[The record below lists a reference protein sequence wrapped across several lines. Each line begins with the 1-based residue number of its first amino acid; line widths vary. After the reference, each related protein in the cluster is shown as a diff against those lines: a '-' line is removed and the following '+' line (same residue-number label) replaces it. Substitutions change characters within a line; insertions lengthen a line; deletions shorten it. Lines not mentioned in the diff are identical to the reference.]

1 MIGADRT
8 KKKRE
13 DEYIALASSII
24 DTSAFRENL
33 LVTKPYLIL
42 HLCLLVL
49 WVSAC
54 SSEVS
59 VPVSRGAQAPRGFL
73 DRLSDQL
80 TERECNVVRFTCPYG
95 FGAAGEPCECTDPRG
110 TVLIGRTIK

>member
-1 MIGADRT
+1 MSTLLWR
-8 KKKRE
+8 
-13 DEYIALASSII
+13 SSII
-24 DTSAFRENL
+24 DTSAVPRDSFGYKTY
-33 LVTKPYLIL
+33 LVL